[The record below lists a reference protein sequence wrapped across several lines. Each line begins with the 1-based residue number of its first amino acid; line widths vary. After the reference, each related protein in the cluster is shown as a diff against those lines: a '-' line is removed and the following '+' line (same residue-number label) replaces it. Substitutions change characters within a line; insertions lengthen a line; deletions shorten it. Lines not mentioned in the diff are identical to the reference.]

1 MTMINATFVIDNQ
14 HEEQDLPNNKLHDKD
29 LLFNNIKNFVYFGNM
44 KEIYSEFKDGKLS
57 KKINIYVL
65 LDQLIEEVLQQKE
78 YS

>member
-1 MTMINATFVIDNQ
+1 MTMNNATFVIDNQ

-29 LLFNNIKNFVYFGNM
+29 LIFNNIKNFVYFGNM

>member
-1 MTMINATFVIDNQ
+1 MTMNNATFVIDNQ